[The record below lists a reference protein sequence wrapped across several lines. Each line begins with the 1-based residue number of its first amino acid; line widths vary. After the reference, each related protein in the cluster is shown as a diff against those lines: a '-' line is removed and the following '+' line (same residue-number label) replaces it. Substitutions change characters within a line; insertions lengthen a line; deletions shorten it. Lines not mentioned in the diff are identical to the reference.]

1 MFKLLPVKPD
11 IDTETRHRSIN
22 KAMIRPYKAPTLLAA
37 ALTGVLLV
45 SGCQQKAEE
54 PIPDSSQT
62 QEKTSAEDSQPMRKS
77 DSAAARIE
85 QFQPLYLAQAKGLQQ
100 RLQAE
105 YESLQ
110 AADASDSGSDFSDND
125 LLPDSTTAV
134 SVDDAKP
141 SNTANPV
148 ANNTDSEQIAK
159 PATTD
164 SAAVATANSNG
175 DSGASS
181 NADIDAT
188 AETDINTSTEVGERD
203 LTVLKRISLEPRK
216 PVMLT
221 DEQIIDSYQQA
232 METLYQPVTTPLSA
246 EDVDTLIN
254 IATLVPQV
262 FEHAEIAGR
271 LSAKSPALA
280 RLIIQHQVW
289 EQIEAQQV
297 IDMQQMKIT
306 QQQEFETLMA
316 KFNET
321 IKGYDEQ
328 IAKYEQTLKEFQ

>member
-11 IDTETRHRSIN
+11 IDIDTRHRSIN
-22 KAMIRPYKAPTLLAA
+22 KAMIRPYKAPSLLAA
-37 ALTGVLLV
+37 TLTGVLLV
-45 SGCQQKAEE
+45 SGCQQQAEE

-62 QEKTSAEDSQPMRKS
+62 SEQTSAEDSQPMRKS

-110 AADASDSGSDFSDND
+110 AADASDSGND

-141 SNTANPV
+141 SNTTNSV
-148 ANNTDSEQIAK
+148 ANNTDSEQIAE

-164 SAAVATANSNG
+164 SAAVATANNNSE
-175 DSGASS
+175 SGANS
-181 NADIDAT
+181 NSDIDAT

>member
-1 MFKLLPVKPD
+1 MFKLLPVKTD
-11 IDTETRHRSIN
+11 IDTDTRRRSIN

-45 SGCQQKAEE
+45 SGCQQQAEE
-54 PIPDSSQT
+54 PVSDTNQT
-62 QEKTSAEDSQPMRKS
+62 SEQTSAEDSQPMRKS

-110 AADASDSGSDFSDND
+110 AADASDSGND

-134 SVDDAKP
+134 SVDNAKP

-148 ANNTDSEQIAK
+148 ANNTASEQIAK

-164 SAAVATANSNG
+164 SVAVATANNNSE
-175 DSGASS
+175 S
-181 NADIDAT
+181 NANSNSDIDAT
-188 AETDINTSTEVGERD
+188 AETDINTRPEVGERD
-203 LTVLKRISLEPRK
+203 LTVLKRISLAPRK

-316 KFNET
+316 KFNEP
-321 IKGYDEQ
+321 IKGYDQQ

>member
-1 MFKLLPVKPD
+1 
-11 IDTETRHRSIN
+11 
-22 KAMIRPYKAPTLLAA
+22 
-37 ALTGVLLV
+37 
-45 SGCQQKAEE
+45 
-54 PIPDSSQT
+54 
-62 QEKTSAEDSQPMRKS
+62 MRKS

-110 AADASDSGSDFSDND
+110 AADASDSGND
-125 LLPDSTTAV
+125 LLADSTNAV
-134 SVDDAKP
+134 SVDNAKP

-164 SAAVATANSNG
+164 SAAVATANNNSESN
-175 DSGASS
+175 ANS

-221 DEQIIDSYQQA
+221 DEQVIESYQQA

>member
-11 IDTETRHRSIN
+11 IDTDTRRRSIN

-45 SGCQQKAEE
+45 SGCQQQAEK
-54 PIPDSSQT
+54 PVPDSSQT

-110 AADASDSGSDFSDND
+110 AADASDSGND

-134 SVDDAKP
+134 SVDNAKP
-141 SNTANPV
+141 SNTTNPV